1 MRNRF
6 PLPATAAIGAVTFCL
21 LSAAIAP
28 AQETEPNV
36 SHISTHV
43 GMMSAGMAAA
53 SGEGFSPDALQTTLR
68 FEPITMLD
76 DLFRDDIVLLMRH
89 GPTDWRM
96 SDRDGVAAG
105 DCSQQRLMTDKG
117 KEEMRELGIHLASN
131 GIRPGRVLV
140 SQWCRN
146 QETMAALMRGFRA
159 VDAAWADVLPVT
171 TDPNLSLLLSL
182 GGAAD
187 VAAMRT
193 TIAEWT
199 GEGAD
204 GPLLMVSHF
213 TNIAELTEFHVYEGE
228 ILILDPKLEGR
239 VLGYIRL
246 NTAGPDIGHFPN
258 ARSAVAAAP

>member
-1 MRNRF
+1 MRPSR
-6 PLPATAAIGAVTFCL
+6 LIHTTTTAAALAFGF
-21 LSAAIAP
+21 LSQVAF
-28 AQETEPNV
+28 AQDPEPNV
-36 SHISTHV
+36 SHVTSHV
-43 GMMSAGMAAA
+43 GMMFAGMPANT
-53 SGEGFSPDALQTTLR
+53 GEGFSVDSIQTSLR

-89 GPTDWRM
+89 GPTDWSM
-96 SDRDGVAAG
+96 SDRDGVAPD
-105 DCSQQRLMTDKG
+105 DCTAQRLMTPKG
-117 KEEMRELGIHLASN
+117 KLEMRELGIHLASN

-146 QETMAALMRGFRA
+146 QETMAALMQGFRA
-159 VDAAWADVLPVT
+159 VDAAWANQLPVT

-187 VAAMRT
+187 VAAMRA
-193 TIAEWT
+193 TIAAWT
-199 GEGAD
+199 GEDAD

-228 ILILDPKLEGR
+228 ILVLDPTLGGR

-246 NTAGPDIGHFPN
+246 NTAAPDVGHFPN
-258 ARSAVAAAP
+258 ARSAAVSP